1 MHTARTLPE
10 HFERAGWRR
19 TLPLVRDGRR
29 WYAGGV
35 AGSGSH
41 EATPGHGAH
50 FGARLR
56 RLREGA
62 GLTQEELA
70 SRAGL
75 STRAISSLERGERK
89 HPYPHTARSLADAAS
104 AREREQPDL
113 PK

>member
-19 TLPLVRDGRR
+19 TFPLVRDGRR
-29 WYAGGV
+29 WYAGDV

-75 STRAISSLERGERK
+75 S
-89 HPYPHTARSLADAAS
+89 ARDQQPG
-104 AREREQPDL
+104 AR
-113 PK
+113 